1 MNKDKQEVT
10 CKMMIRI
17 NFKIIKSAQ
26 IAKIK
31 QYKMIIRTG
40 LKTIKSAHQITL
52 KQQNQGHTVSYA
64 NE

>member
-17 NFKIIKSAQ
+17 NFKIIKLAQ